1 MVAKYMQMIFIV
13 ILFIGGYEPLFYLYL
28 YFILWNKTN
37 CTCTLKINV
46 KIKASK
52 EEKTLHE
59 YLINI

>member
-1 MVAKYMQMIFIV
+1 MIFIV

-46 KIKASK
+46 KMKASK
-52 EEKTLHE
+52 QEKTLHE